1 MTAMRDSDAPAR
13 GRNDAV
19 FTVLVIGGYGA
30 VGSRLC
36 VCLADLGFRVIP
48 AGRRP
53 GVAAALAARC
63 GTAARA
69 IDLGDAASWDEACE
83 DVDCVVVCMDQQDTA
98 FVRYI
103 FDRGIT
109 YVDIT
114 ASDGFFRA
122 VEALAPDRS
131 AALLSVGL
139 APGLTNIL
147 AAACAAQLDQVD
159 RIDIGL
165 LAGLGD
171 HHGRAGLEWIADRI
185 FDPARNRRGT
195 PLAFG
200 FGHGRRTTFEVDFS
214 DQHSLRRT
222 IGVAKVTTRIA
233 FESRLAT
240 SLLFGFASLFA
251 GSRRARSALLHA
263 VGAPRIGR
271 KTCNLSVHAVGER
284 AGCPASASAHFA
296 GEVESEL
303 TAQLAAIQIAAFVQA
318 APAPGVRHSHQLVRP
333 DDICG
338 AIRQR
343 RVGALSFDWTGAP
356 GASPHGGAAD
366 GGLRTRKGREG

>member
-1 MTAMRDSDAPAR
+1 MAEGEVAKQPPGD
-13 GRNDAV
+13 RNEAGV
-19 FTVLVIGGYGA
+19 TLLVIGGYGA

-36 VCLADLGFRVIP
+36 ACLADVGFTVIP

-53 GVAAALAARC
+53 AAAMAVAARC

-69 IDLGDAASWDEACE
+69 IDLGVAASWDMACE
-83 DVDCVVVCMDQQDTA
+83 GVDCVIVCMDQEDTA

-103 FDRGIT
+103 FDHGIT
-109 YVDIT
+109 YIDIT
-114 ASDGFFRA
+114 ASDEFFREI
-122 VEALAPDRS
+122 EALAPNRS

-147 AAACAAQLDQVD
+147 AAACAAQLDRVD

-185 FDPARNRRGT
+185 FDPARNRRGV

-200 FGHGRRTTFEVDFS
+200 FGQGRRNAFEVNFS

-222 IGVAKVTTRIA
+222 LGIDQVTTRLA

-240 SLLFGFASLFA
+240 RLLFGFASLFA
-251 GSRRARSALLHA
+251 GSARARSALLYA
-263 VGAPRIGR
+263 VGALRFGR
-271 KTCNLSVHAVGER
+271 KTCNLSVHAAGQR
-284 AGCPASASAHFA
+284 AGQPAVASAHFA

-303 TAQLAAIQIAAFVQA
+303 TAQLAAIQIATFLQA
-318 APAPGVRHSHQLVRP
+318 SPAPGVRHSHQLVRP
-333 DDICG
+333 DDVFA

-343 RVGALSFDWTGAP
+343 RVGALTATF
-356 GASPHGGAAD
+356 
-366 GGLRTRKGREG
+366 